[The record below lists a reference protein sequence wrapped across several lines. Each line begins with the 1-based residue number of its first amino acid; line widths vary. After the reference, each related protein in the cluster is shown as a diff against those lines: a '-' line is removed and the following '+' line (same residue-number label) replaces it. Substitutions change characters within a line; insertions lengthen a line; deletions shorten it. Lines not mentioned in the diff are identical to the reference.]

1 MINMTGKNGIY
12 KCEICGNV
20 VSVIEAHDGELVCCG
35 KPMSLLEE
43 KAIEQEGNEKHV
55 PIVEIEGNKVK
66 VKVGSIP
73 HPMEEGHFIEL
84 IEILADGEVLA
95 SYRPNPGEKSE
106 AEFCL
111 EDIGNHKI
119 TARELCNLHG
129 LWKS

>member
-1 MINMTGKNGIY
+1 MTEKNGIY

-20 VSVIEAHDGELVCCG
+20 VSVIEAHGGELVCCG
-35 KPMSLLEE
+35 KAMVLFEE

-55 PIVEIEGNKVK
+55 PIVEVDGDKVK
-66 VKVGSIP
+66 VKVGSVP

-84 IEILADGEVLA
+84 IQILKDGEIVA
-95 SYRPNPGEKSE
+95 EKRLKPSDAPE

-111 EDIGNHKI
+111 ENTEGI
-119 TARELCNLHG
+119 TAREVCNLHG